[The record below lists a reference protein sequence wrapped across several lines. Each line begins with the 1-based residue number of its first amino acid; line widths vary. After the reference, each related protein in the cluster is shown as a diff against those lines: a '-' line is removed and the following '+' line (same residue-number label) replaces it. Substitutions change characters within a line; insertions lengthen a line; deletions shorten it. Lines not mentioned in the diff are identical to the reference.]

1 MIFLLGNNKLKQPS
15 KSENTPKQQQAITTF
30 QNNFGFQSLPKCKFI
45 NS

>member
-1 MIFLLGNNKLKQPS
+1 MIFLLGNYKMKQPG

-30 QNNFGFQSLPKCKFI
+30 QNNFRFQSLPKCNVI

>member
-1 MIFLLGNNKLKQPS
+1 MTFLLGYNKMKQPS

-30 QNNFGFQSLPKCKFI
+30 QNNFRFQSLPKCNVI